1 MHPGAG
7 ENLRRARGAP
17 VRGRGHMGGAGKYIE
32 MDRLDKVVNMEE
44 GSRSVHKE
52 RAEMLGG
59 ALDTAQADK
68 AHARLKRMAAFE
80 SHDYDPADN
89 DLEEDARRARKH
101 ADYKAEE
108 QWKWAMSV
116 LIGVVMGFLAFTVDG
131 LIKKFNGWK
140 YAATTNAIS
149 PGGSGFGAWI
159 VFVIISCLLAAVAG
173 GLVSYV
179 EPLAAGSGI
188 PEMKTY
194 LNGVHLRGLL
204 RFKTLAAKLGGIA
217 FTIGSGLIA
226 GKEGPFLHG
235 GGLVGGGLSAFGSHS
250 LGFRTKKPS
259 HFRNDADKRCVYFY
273 FRVRAIRLMS
283 CVYLPLTGISS
294 PSEPR
299 LASPWRSARPSAA
312 CCSPSK
318 RARASTPPAC
328 SGVVSSPRAPV
339 CSPRTGSI
347 SSISTPWISRVPS
360 LACTGTLDCSPTT
373 RPTTAACSGGTSGR
387 CPSSPPSDALA
398 GCWARCSSTSTF
410 ESRCGD
416 SGESIL

>member
-1 MHPGAG
+1 
-7 ENLRRARGAP
+7 
-17 VRGRGHMGGAGKYIE
+17 MGGAGKYIE

-159 VFVIISCLLAAVAG
+159 VFVIISCLLASVAG

-226 GKEGPFLHG
+226 GKEGPFVHG

-259 HFRNDADKRCVYFY
+259 HFRNDADKRYVYFN
-273 FRVRAIRLMS
+273 FRVRAIRLTS
-283 CVYLPLTGISS
+283 CLFDINRDFVAIGTAVGVAVAFGAPIGGMLFTVEEGASFHTIGMLWRGF
-294 PSEPR
+294 
-299 LASPWRSARPSAA
+299 LA
-312 CCSPSK
+312 
-318 RARASTPPAC
+318 TC
-328 SGVVSSPRAPV
+328 SGVLTTHWLHQLDFDALDFAGAKFGVHRDFGLFTDDEANY
-339 CSPRTGSI
+339 
-347 SSISTPWISRVPS
+347 SRVFWWYFWEVPIF
-360 LACTGTLDCSPTT
+360 
-373 RPTTAACSGGTSGR
+373 AAIGCIGGLLG
-387 CPSSPPSDALA
+387 ALFVNVNVRITM
-398 GCWARCSSTSTF
+398 WRQ
-410 ESRCGD
+410 R
-416 SGESIL
+416 

>member
-1 MHPGAG
+1 
-7 ENLRRARGAP
+7 
-17 VRGRGHMGGAGKYIE
+17 
-32 MDRLDKVVNMEE
+32 
-44 GSRSVHKE
+44 
-52 RAEMLGG
+52 
-59 ALDTAQADK
+59 
-68 AHARLKRMAAFE
+68 
-80 SHDYDPADN
+80 
-89 DLEEDARRARKH
+89 
-101 ADYKAEE
+101 
-108 QWKWAMSV
+108 MSV

-226 GKEGPFLHG
+226 GKEGPFVHG

-259 HFRNDADKRCVYFY
+259 HFRNDADKRCVFFY
-273 FRVRAIRLMS
+273 FRVRANI
-283 CVYLPLTGISS
+283 LTG
-294 PSEPR
+294 
-299 LASPWRSARPSAA
+299 
-312 CCSPSK
+312 
-318 RARASTPPAC
+318 
-328 SGVVSSPRAPV
+328 GVI
-339 CSPRTGSI
+339 CH
-347 SSISTPWISRVPS
+347 
-360 LACTGTLDCSPTT
+360 
-373 RPTTAACSGGTSGR
+373 
-387 CPSSPPSDALA
+387 
-398 GCWARCSSTSTF
+398 
-410 ESRCGD
+410 
-416 SGESIL
+416 

>member
-1 MHPGAG
+1 
-7 ENLRRARGAP
+7 
-17 VRGRGHMGGAGKYIE
+17 MGGAGKYIE

-44 GSRSVHKE
+44 GSRSVHKG

-116 LIGVVMGFLAFTVDG
+116 LIGVVMGFLAFTVDS

-188 PEMKTY
+188 P
-194 LNGVHLRGLL
+194 
-204 RFKTLAAKLGGIA
+204 
-217 FTIGSGLIA
+217 
-226 GKEGPFLHG
+226 
-235 GGLVGGGLSAFGSHS
+235 
-250 LGFRTKKPS
+250 
-259 HFRNDADKRCVYFY
+259 
-273 FRVRAIRLMS
+273 
-283 CVYLPLTGISS
+283 
-294 PSEPR
+294 
-299 LASPWRSARPSAA
+299 
-312 CCSPSK
+312 
-318 RARASTPPAC
+318 
-328 SGVVSSPRAPV
+328 
-339 CSPRTGSI
+339 
-347 SSISTPWISRVPS
+347 
-360 LACTGTLDCSPTT
+360 
-373 RPTTAACSGGTSGR
+373 
-387 CPSSPPSDALA
+387 
-398 GCWARCSSTSTF
+398 
-410 ESRCGD
+410 
-416 SGESIL
+416 